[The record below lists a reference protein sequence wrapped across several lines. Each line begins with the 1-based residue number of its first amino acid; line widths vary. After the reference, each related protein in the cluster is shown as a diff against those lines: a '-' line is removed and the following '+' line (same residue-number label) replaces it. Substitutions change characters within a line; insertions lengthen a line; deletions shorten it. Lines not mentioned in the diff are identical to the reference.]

1 MVRFAS
7 RSSLRARTIASL
19 MMSAAVPW
27 MTMFTASRSP
37 SDLVWNWRERSSGT
51 RRMRPNSVVT
61 WPSSRAR
68 SIVSSM
74 NAFTRGKRSR

>member
-1 MVRFAS
+1 
-7 RSSLRARTIASL
+7 

-27 MTMFTASRSP
+27 MTMLTASRSP
-37 SDLVWNWRERSSGT
+37 SERVWNWRERSSGT
-51 RRMRPNSVVT
+51 RRMRPKSVVT

-74 NAFTRGKRSR
+74 NCLTFGKRSR

>member
-1 MVRFAS
+1 MVRLAS
-7 RSSLRARTIASL
+7 RSSFRARTIASL

-27 MTMFTASRSP
+27 MTMFTARRSP
-37 SDLVWNWRERSSGT
+37 SERVWNWRERSSGT

-74 NAFTRGKRSR
+74 KAFTRG